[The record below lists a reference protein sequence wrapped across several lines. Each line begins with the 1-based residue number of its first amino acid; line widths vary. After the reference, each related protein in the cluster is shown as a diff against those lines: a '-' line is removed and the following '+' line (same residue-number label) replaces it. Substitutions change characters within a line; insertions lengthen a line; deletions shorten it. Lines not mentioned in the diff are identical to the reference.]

1 MTSLMSLPLL
11 TTSYYS
17 QKTKLPTCNT
27 TSGMTRKRLAT
38 MSLEQTNGSNAST
51 GGVEN
56 WQGGSPVSFDRRNVL
71 LGFAGVYGASQLG
84 RNDHAM
90 GAPVETPLAC
100 HDAKVDGIGPVKC
113 CPPYDWGHLG
123 HWGEI
128 VDFKFPSPSSPMRVR
143 KPAHR
148 LDHVNL
154 LKYKEAIRLMKALPD
169 DDPWSLTQQAK
180 IHCAYCNG
188 AYYQKGYN
196 KIPLQVHSNWLFL
209 PFHRLYIYFFE
220 RILGKLIGDETLA
233 IPFWNYDAPIG
244 MEMPSI
250 FLDSSSSL
258 YDENRDDRHH
268 PLRVLDY
275 DYTIKGSKNCPPTE
289 SISPKD
295 TMTNNMCKMRYSVFR
310 DDNLLIPE
318 LFMGA
323 PVRGGES
330 IESHGSL
337 EGLHNTVHNWT
348 GLPISFNFDMG
359 NFFTAAR
366 DPMFF
371 SHHANVDRLW
381 EIYRKSRRYKTEFND
396 SDWLD
401 SSFLFYDENKQL
413 VRVKVRDSLK
423 PSDLRYTYE
432 DVEIPWRSSAITPK
446 TCSMKSPVKK
456 MASAIPFGSVPQAL
470 DTTLTN
476 SVIMPDMLPGMSEED
491 FVAVLII
498 HGIKVKDNKRAR
510 FDVYIGSPDGRAEDL
525 VYAGS
530 FSRLSHT
537 HGETD
542 VSLKLGITSLLRNF
556 EVDTAEN
563 IVVKVI
569 PREGDI
575 TIGGYSIELF
585 KSD

>member
-1 MTSLMSLPLL
+1 
-11 TTSYYS
+11 
-17 QKTKLPTCNT
+17 
-27 TSGMTRKRLAT
+27 
-38 MSLEQTNGSNAST
+38 
-51 GGVEN
+51 
-56 WQGGSPVSFDRRNVL
+56 
-71 LGFAGVYGASQLG
+71 
-84 RNDHAM
+84 
-90 GAPVETPLAC
+90 
-100 HDAKVDGIGPVKC
+100 
-113 CPPYDWGHLG
+113 
-123 HWGEI
+123 
-128 VDFKFPSPSSPMRVR
+128 
-143 KPAHR
+143 
-148 LDHVNL
+148 
-154 LKYKEAIRLMKALPD
+154 
-169 DDPWSLTQQAK
+169 
-180 IHCAYCNG
+180 
-188 AYYQKGYN
+188 
-196 KIPLQVHSNWLFL
+196 
-209 PFHRLYIYFFE
+209 
-220 RILGKLIGDETLA
+220 
-233 IPFWNYDAPIG
+233 

-268 PLRVLDY
+268 PLRIFDY
-275 DYTIKGSKNCPPTE
+275 DYTIKASKKSQPTE
-289 SISPKD
+289 SFSPKD
-295 TMTNNMCKMRYSVFR
+295 TMTNNMCKMRYSVFS
-310 DDNLLIPE
+310 DDSRRIPE

-323 PVRGGES
+323 PVRAGQTL
-330 IESHGSL
+330 ESHGSL

-348 GLPISFNFDMG
+348 GLPISHNFDMG

-381 EIYRKSRRYKTEFND
+381 EIYRKSRDYKTEFND

-446 TCSMKSPVKK
+446 TCSMKSPVKE
-456 MASAIPFGSVPQAL
+456 MAPAIPFGSVPQAL
-470 DTTLTN
+470 DKPLTI
-476 SVIMPDMLPGMSEED
+476 SDIWPEFLPGISEED
-491 FVAVLII
+491 FVAVLIL

-530 FSRLSHT
+530 FTRLSHT

-556 EVDTAEN
+556 EVENAEK
-563 IVVKVI
+563 IVVEVI

-575 TIGGYSIELF
+575 TIGGVSIELLE
-585 KSD
+585 SN